1 MVGKVR
7 ICIELDEEDYRD
19 LIEMLRMYPEYQYID
34 ELVKG
39 MVMHNIK
46 NYRRLR
52 EWVRRII
59 ENEVRSNEE

>member
-1 MVGKVR
+1 MGKVR
-7 ICIELDEEDYRD
+7 ICIDFDEEDYKD
-19 LIEMLRMYPEYQYID
+19 LLGILEMYPEYQYID

-52 EWVRRII
+52 EWVKRII
-59 ENEVRSNEE
+59 EEEVEKGV